1 VETHDKA
8 RGYEVGENRF
18 LLVEDRD
25 LDQARSERP
34 PPGTV
39 PLAES
44 PRPAPAS
51 SAVRAADSGEA
62 EEEQNLEEGAEEE
75 EQEENA
81 APLVP
86 RPLNTRTIEME
97 RFVPAGQVDLRY
109 LEKPYYVVPRDAIGQ
124 EAFAVIRDAM
134 RHEKVDGLGRVVLS
148 SRERPMLVAVMGN
161 GLCGVTLRLAHEV
174 RKQAEYFN
182 VIPAMKL
189 PPEMVKLAQ
198 HIIETKSATF
208 DPAILEDHYRNSL
221 VRILRKKQ
229 AKMPAPPAP
238 VAPSRENVINLMD
251 ALRRS
256 IAAEPSTKMPTAAS
270 KAARAKRR
278 SPVRHR

>member
-1 VETHDKA
+1 LLWGARWTAARLARPSPFDPPASRGGYPQLAEPPLTPSNRLPDSGRLRVCVGVCVVACLLEWLSKAFVRVLPGRALSRDDRRGTGFVPAGEPPHGAPTEAPAGRLITGETVETHDKA

-86 RPLNTRTIEME
+86 RP
-97 RFVPAGQVDLRY
+97 P
-109 LEKPYYVVPRDAIGQ
+109 
-124 EAFAVIRDAM
+124 
-134 RHEKVDGLGRVVLS
+134 
-148 SRERPMLVAVMGN
+148 
-161 GLCGVTLRLAHEV
+161 
-174 RKQAEYFN
+174 
-182 VIPAMKL
+182 
-189 PPEMVKLAQ
+189 
-198 HIIETKSATF
+198 
-208 DPAILEDHYRNSL
+208 
-221 VRILRKKQ
+221 
-229 AKMPAPPAP
+229 
-238 VAPSRENVINLMD
+238 
-251 ALRRS
+251 
-256 IAAEPSTKMPTAAS
+256 
-270 KAARAKRR
+270 KRR
-278 SPVRHR
+278 LGPASPKRLKSSVGSTSLFQTPAFR

>member
-1 VETHDKA
+1 LSPSLTSSLLWGARWTAARLARPSPFDPPASRGGYPQLAEPPLTPSNRLPDSGRLRVCVGVCVVACLLEWLSKAFVRVLPGRALSRDDRRGTGPPHGHRLKHQLVDSITVETVETHDKA

-25 LDQARSERP
+25 LNQARSERP

-134 RHEKVDGLGRVVLS
+134 RYEKVDGLGRVVLA
-148 SRERPMLVAVMGN
+148 RTPDACRGN
-161 GLCGVTLRLAHEV
+161 G
-174 RKQAEYFN
+174 QW
-182 VIPAMKL
+182 
-189 PPEMVKLAQ
+189 
-198 HIIETKSATF
+198 
-208 DPAILEDHYRNSL
+208 
-221 VRILRKKQ
+221 
-229 AKMPAPPAP
+229 
-238 VAPSRENVINLMD
+238 
-251 ALRRS
+251 ALRGD
-256 IAAEPSTKMPTAAS
+256 TALGA
-270 KAARAKRR
+270 
-278 SPVRHR
+278 